1 MNKKDLSEY
10 SNQELLDES
19 KKMKLSPIANAVFIG
34 FLFGVIF
41 FSVVKNTWGLFTLIP
56 LALAYKAIKDSKR
69 NEALEKLLKERNL
82 K

>member
-1 MNKKDLSEY
+1 MNKKNLSEY
-10 SNQELLDES
+10 TNQELLDES

-56 LALAYKAIKDSKR
+56 LALTYKAIKDSKR

>member
-1 MNKKDLSEY
+1 MNKKDISEY
-10 SNQELLDES
+10 TNQELLDES